1 MNTYVEITL
10 EAFEALV
17 GNQHSLPVNES
28 RASVTKETYVAH
40 GVTLKAVTNYYSK
53 AITQYY
59 IQDINA

>member
-1 MNTYVEITL
+1 MNTFSEVTK
-10 EAFEALV
+10 EAFEMLLGDQTQVPLV
-17 GNQHSLPVNES
+17 LTGNVEVGCY
-28 RASVTKETYVAH
+28 RAH